1 MLSELKQMF
10 NSAYHC
16 YIGTEFDLHSTRF
29 KMKLLSRIPGLQ
41 AYKWGK
47 KIVLMS
53 DDVATEAIVFFV

>member
-10 NSAYHC
+10 ISAYHC
-16 YIGTEFDLHSTRF
+16 YIGTEFNLHSTRF

-53 DDVATEAIVFFV
+53 DDVATEAIFFFV

>member
-10 NSAYHC
+10 ISAYHC